1 MHKEFRVNR
10 SARTVVRNSLFVL
23 CAGLALAATRPAF
36 ARVVDEDMKGLVN
49 PADPGAEP
57 APGTL
62 RGGGGHGPITP
73 NAVPEINGPGRVSTV
88 GNVWLKTTNIGV
100 MGNPFTA
107 NSSDPSAQWPG
118 PSGNEFL
125 FYWGLWV
132 GAKNPEALDPAVVR
146 RVSSNTEWRPPTLA
160 PEDRIY
166 QAYDGQVGGQRD
178 FDDDSDDRVDEE
190 FLNGK
195 DDDNDG
201 AIDEDYAAIS
211 QQMFSCEMRDDTE
224 QAVNANFAEKH
235 VPFGLLVRQS
245 TYAFA
250 VPGANDFTAVDYQVI
265 NQSGHMLDSVFVG
278 FVVDQDVGPT
288 ALDRYFADDLPEP
301 RVPQGDYSETL
312 NPQLDLN
319 YDAQLCTSD
328 TLHVRGFSM
337 TDDDGDLGR
346 TIAASSFLL
355 LGHTTDPT
363 GLKGPRRVGFRMYR
377 AYLPGTPF
385 VQGGGPTVD
394 LERFQTLAF
403 GINGGTVPI
412 GVDPVTGL
420 ISEERPDESTK
431 TDYFSICSIGPYL
444 QWQNGEKISVQVALA
459 VQRCDYSK
467 PVNNPASPDLANPDR
482 YSAMINNAIEAQK
495 TFRGKYIAANGRPTP
510 DLRGRETP
518 LTAPPGSPYETADC
532 RDEEAGQSRL
542 VEDDTITWFDLDCNF
557 CTGVPGALLKN
568 WLAAAPP
575 PNPDL
580 RLTPGDR
587 EVTIEWSN
595 LSEVTPD
602 PSSGFLDFRSYRI
615 WKASNFTRPVGSS
628 GPSEELWALLAEF
641 KLFDALTPLR
651 DSVDWGA
658 DGQPGTN
665 DPGEGD
671 GFFDAITDT
680 FPVLLNEQTGERLY
694 PIDIAPC
701 KVGTT
706 LINGTC
712 PPATT
717 APGDTAYYFGP
728 RKYQIRPGVEAIDPN
743 FKTAIYPIGRYRYVD
758 RNVLN
763 GFVYFYSVTGKDSTG
778 QRDVNG
784 GRGQLAEQEGRRSA
798 VESQGVTPQS
808 ATATADTKGIYV
820 VPNPYRGRAQ
830 WDLTPNAADP
840 TGTHVD
846 FFNMPDGTWTL
857 RIYTISGDLVTTLRS
872 EDTQTNGK
880 LQKENAADG
889 QATWNL
895 ISRNGQDVV
904 SGIYMFSVESP
915 NGNSRGRFVIIR

>member
-10 SARTVVRNSLFVL
+10 STRRMAGRAALAL
-23 CAGLALAATRPAF
+23 LAGLVLVTVRPAN
-36 ARVVDEDMKGLVN
+36 ARVLDDDMKGLVN
-49 PADPGAEP
+49 PQGDDA

-62 RGGGGHGPITP
+62 RNGGHGPITP
-73 NAVPEINGPGRVSTV
+73 QAVPEINGPGRVSTV

-132 GAKNPEALDPAVVR
+132 GAKNPEAQDPALVR
-146 RVSSNTEWRPPTLA
+146 RVSQNLEWRPPTLA

-166 QAYDGQVGGQRD
+166 QSYDGQVHGLRD
-178 FDDDSDDRVDEE
+178 FDDDGDGQVDEE

-195 DDDNDG
+195 DDDHDG
-201 AIDEDYAAIS
+201 QIDEDYAAIS
-211 QQMFSCEMRDDTE
+211 QQMYAFEMRDDTD
-224 QAVNANFAEKH
+224 QAVNANSAEKH

-250 VPGANDFTAVDYQVI
+250 VPGANDFTAVNYDIY

-278 FVVDQDVGPT
+278 FLVDQDVGPT

-301 RVPQGDYSETL
+301 RVPQGDFFETL
-312 NPQLDLN
+312 TST
-319 YDAQLCTSD
+319 DANFDATACTSD
-328 TLHVRGFSM
+328 TIHVRGFSM

-346 TIAASSFLL
+346 TVAASSFLL
-355 LGHTTDPT
+355 LGHTIDPT
-363 GLKGPRRVGFRMYR
+363 GVKGPRRVGFRMYR

-403 GINGGTVPI
+403 GLNAATTPV

-420 ISEERPDESTK
+420 ISEERPDEGTK
-431 TDYFSICSIGPYL
+431 TDYFSICSVGPYL

-467 PVNNPASPDLANPDR
+467 PVNNPASPADPNPER
-482 YSAMINNAIEAQK
+482 YSAMISNAIEAQK
-495 TFRGKYIAANGRPTP
+495 TFRGKYLAPPGGTPTP
-510 DLRGRETP
+510 DLRGRETG
-518 LTAPPGSPYETADC
+518 LTAAPGTQFERSDC
-532 RDEEAGQSRL
+532 HDEEAGQARL
-542 VEDDTITWFDLDCNF
+542 VTDDAVTWFDFDCDL
-557 CTGVPGALLKN
+557 CTGVPGLLLKN

-580 RLTPGDR
+580 RLTAGDR
-587 EVTIEWSN
+587 KVTLEWDN
-595 LSEVTPD
+595 LSEITPD
-602 PSSGFLDFRSYRI
+602 PSSGFLDFQAYRI

-641 KLFDALTPLR
+641 KLYDSLTPLR
-651 DSVDWGA
+651 DSVDVGA
-658 DGQPGTN
+658 DGVPNTG

-671 GFFDAITDT
+671 GFKDAVHDT
-680 FPVLLNEQTGERLY
+680 FPVLLNIQTGQRLF
-694 PIDIAPC
+694 PIDILPC
-701 KVGTT
+701 AAGTT
-706 LINGTC
+706 LNGGDC
-712 PPATT
+712 PRATD
-717 APGDTAYYFGP
+717 APGDTAYFTGT
-728 RKYQIRPGVEAIDPN
+728 RKYQIRPGVEAIATGY
-743 FKTAIYPIGRYRYVD
+743 KTAIYPIGRYRYED
-758 RNVLN
+758 PNVLN

-784 GRGQLAEQEGRRSA
+784 GRGTLAEQEGRRSA
-798 VESQGVTPQS
+798 VEADGVTPQS
-808 ATATADTKGIYV
+808 AAVASAKQIFV

-840 TGTHVD
+840 TGTHID
-846 FFNMPDGTWTL
+846 FFNMPDGDWTL
-857 RIYTISGDLVTTLRS
+857 RIFTIAGDLVQTIRF
-872 EDTQTNGK
+872 DDIQTNGK
-880 LQKENAADG
+880 PQKENAADG
-889 QATWNL
+889 QASWNL

-904 SGIYMFSVESP
+904 SGIYLFSVESST
-915 NGNSRGRFVIIR
+915 GSSRGRFVIIR